1 MNYLGE
7 NKATLKLLSNKQ
19 IIENFIRNVKK
30 YEVQDNNF
38 VLKPIL
44 HKDALKATITLHN
57 FLIGPKNTIPELFNA
72 LKMVKDE
79 VLRDN
84 INFKEKTSSIGIIF
98 YKGS

>member
-1 MNYLGE
+1 
-7 NKATLKLLSNKQ
+7 LLSNKQ

>member
-1 MNYLGE
+1 M
-7 NKATLKLLSNKQ
+7 LSNKQ

-30 YEVQDNNF
+30 YEVQDDNF

>member
-1 MNYLGE
+1 M
-7 NKATLKLLSNKQ
+7 LSNKQ

>member
-1 MNYLGE
+1 M
-7 NKATLKLLSNKQ
+7 LSNKQ
-19 IIENFIRNVKK
+19 IIENFIRNVKN
-30 YEVQDNNF
+30 YEVQDDNF

-44 HKDALKATITLHN
+44 HKDALKATITLDN

>member
-1 MNYLGE
+1 M
-7 NKATLKLLSNKQ
+7 LSNKQ
-19 IIENFIRNVKK
+19 IIENFIRNVKT
-30 YEVQDNNF
+30 YEVQDDTF

-44 HKDALKATITLHN
+44 HKDALKATITLDN

>member
-1 MNYLGE
+1 M
-7 NKATLKLLSNKQ
+7 LSNKQ

-30 YEVQDNNF
+30 YEVEDNNF

>member
-1 MNYLGE
+1 M
-7 NKATLKLLSNKQ
+7 LSNKQ

-30 YEVQDNNF
+30 YEVQDDTF